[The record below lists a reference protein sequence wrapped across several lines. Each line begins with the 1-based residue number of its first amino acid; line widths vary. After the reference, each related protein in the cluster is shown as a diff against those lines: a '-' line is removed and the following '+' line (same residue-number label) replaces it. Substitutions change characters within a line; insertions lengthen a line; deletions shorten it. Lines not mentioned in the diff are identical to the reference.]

1 MPAFEWHSSP
11 RTTEKQD
18 VAIAVLELEPT
29 QPVMSVLE
37 WFRKLDIARRKF
49 GRQRIRIRNVKVSVP
64 TCRWLSLVVR
74 EWIYTDAL
82 EHDHRAT
89 PAHDAKEWIVSG
101 LLKGDLK
108 SKLVAI
114 KRECC
119 RGVMHDE
126 EG

>member
-1 MPAFEWHSSP
+1 MP
-11 RTTEKQD
+11 T
-18 VAIAVLELEPT
+18 V
-29 QPVMSVLE
+29 
-37 WFRKLDIARRKF
+37 
-49 GRQRIRIRNVKVSVP
+49 
-64 TCRWLSLVVR
+64 
-74 EWIYTDAL
+74 L

-108 SKLVAI
+108 SKLVAT

-119 RGVMHDE
+119 RCVMHDE